1 MLLYSHLRGECKTLA
16 YPGNLAKKERETFDA
31 RNSSTLHQAS
41 VSAKF
46 LHSLSSKEAFSA
58 EDEVIELREAVRT
71 VASSNYVWL

>member
-1 MLLYSHLRGECKTLA
+1 MLLHAHLMGECKTPA
-16 YPGNLAKKERETFDA
+16 YPCNPSKKEIETFNA

-58 EDEVIELREAVRT
+58 EDQAIGLREAMRT